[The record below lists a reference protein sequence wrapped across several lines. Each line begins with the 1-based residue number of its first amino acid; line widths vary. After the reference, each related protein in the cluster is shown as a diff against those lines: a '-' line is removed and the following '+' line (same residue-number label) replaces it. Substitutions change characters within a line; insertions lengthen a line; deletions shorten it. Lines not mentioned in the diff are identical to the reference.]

1 MANFPAPGQP
11 VRGSTTG
18 KPIMALFD
26 LLGRRWA
33 MGVLWQLSQGPCTF
47 RELQGRCES
56 ISPTVLNARIKELRQ
71 ARLIERAN
79 AGYQLTD
86 SGEALHRILQ
96 PFGPFSR
103 QWAATLAED
112 DTPPASAAA
121 TTSFKE

>member
-1 MANFPAPGQP
+1 MTTFPLPGQP

-33 MGVLWQLSQGPCTF
+33 MGVLWQLRQGPCTF

-56 ISPTVLNARIKELRQ
+56 ISPTVLNARLKELRQ
-71 ARLIERAN
+71 ALLIERAD
-79 AGYQLTD
+79 AGYQLTAQ
-86 SGEALHRILQ
+86 GQELQQLLQ

-103 QWAATLAED
+103 QWADALAD
-112 DTPPASAAA
+112 DPGNGQ
-121 TTSFKE
+121 